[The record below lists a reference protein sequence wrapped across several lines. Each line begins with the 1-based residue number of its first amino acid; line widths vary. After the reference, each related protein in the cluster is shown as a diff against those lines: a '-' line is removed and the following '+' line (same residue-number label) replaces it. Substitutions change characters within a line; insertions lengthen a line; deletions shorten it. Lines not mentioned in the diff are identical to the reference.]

1 MTLVN
6 EVIIC
11 EKPQAAEKIAN
22 SLSSSTKKKKYKN
35 VPYWEIKK
43 TDKKILVVPAVGHL
57 YTLAPSNKK
66 KDYFFDLE
74 WTPVYLVDKK
84 RKYIKNYIDAI
95 KKLGKKAD
103 RYIHACDYD
112 IEGTLIGYNVLR
124 YCIGKKSLKKS
135 LRMKFSTLTKRDIR
149 KAYENLTSIDYGQVN
164 GGITRHFLD
173 FLFGVNISRA
183 LMNSIQN
190 STKKFVKLSAGRV
203 QTPTLSILV
212 DREREIKKFKPK
224 TYWVIEAKTKFFTAK
239 FKEQKIFDK
248 NKALKIVKECKNKNA
263 IVKSV
268 KITKKYRNPPV
279 PFDLT
284 TLQSEAYRLFGFSPR
299 KTQSLAQNLYLG
311 GYISYPRTSSQKLP
325 PSIDYE
331 KIFEGLSK
339 NPKFER
345 YISKLSKPFKPYE
358 GKKTD
363 EAHPAIH
370 PTGVMPKNLN
380 EDESKLYELIVHRF
394 IAVFADKAKIAN
406 LRGVL
411 SINDYEFIFNK
422 QKIIKEG
429 WMSFYPYTSV
439 KNEEFPEIKEG
450 DKLKIEKIIKE
461 EKKTKP
467 PARYTAASLIKE
479 MEVRGLGTKSTR
491 AEIISALYD
500 RKYIEGRKIKVK
512 PLGIKI
518 INILKKYCKKITS
531 EKLTREFEKKIKRII
546 KGEINKE
553 NVITEAK
560 NEVKDILNSIED
572 KQKEIGEELY
582 NAYKKSKI
590 IGKCKCGGNLIIR
603 YSQKYKKRFVGCSN
617 YPACKVTYSLPKN
630 AIILESKCKRCGLP
644 LISYGNPRRVACLNP
659 KCGKKIDEEKIVG
672 KCPKCGN
679 DLIIKSGRYGKFVG
693 CKGFPKCKYVRPI

>member
-1 MTLVN
+1 M
-6 EVIIC
+6 
-11 EKPQAAEKIAN
+11 
-22 SLSSSTKKKKYKN
+22 
-35 VPYWEIKK
+35 
-43 TDKKILVVPAVGHL
+43 
-57 YTLAPSNKK
+57 
-66 KDYFFDLE
+66 
-74 WTPVYLVDKK
+74 
-84 RKYIKNYIDAI
+84 
-95 KKLGKKAD
+95 GKKAD

-268 KITKKYRNPPV
+268 KITKRYRNPPV

-422 QKIIKEG
+422 QK
-429 WMSFYPYTSV
+429 
-439 KNEEFPEIKEG
+439 
-450 DKLKIEKIIKE
+450 
-461 EKKTKP
+461 
-467 PARYTAASLIKE
+467 
-479 MEVRGLGTKSTR
+479 
-491 AEIISALYD
+491 
-500 RKYIEGRKIKVK
+500 
-512 PLGIKI
+512 
-518 INILKKYCKKITS
+518 
-531 EKLTREFEKKIKRII
+531 
-546 KGEINKE
+546 
-553 NVITEAK
+553 
-560 NEVKDILNSIED
+560 
-572 KQKEIGEELY
+572 
-582 NAYKKSKI
+582 
-590 IGKCKCGGNLIIR
+590 
-603 YSQKYKKRFVGCSN
+603 
-617 YPACKVTYSLPKN
+617 
-630 AIILESKCKRCGLP
+630 
-644 LISYGNPRRVACLNP
+644 
-659 KCGKKIDEEKIVG
+659 
-672 KCPKCGN
+672 
-679 DLIIKSGRYGKFVG
+679 
-693 CKGFPKCKYVRPI
+693 